1 MRRLH
6 LLEVMRAT
14 PTEAGGEGLQREVA
28 VAAGVQGV
36 KDVLQLL
43 GRQGQLSVEP
53 LGGGG
58 EVVQSSVNPQHT
70 LTVGSEITRCH
81 HK

>member
-1 MRRLH
+1 MKRLH
-6 LLEVMRAT
+6 LQDGMGVT
-14 PTEAGGEGLQREVA
+14 PTEAGAEGLQREVA

-53 LGGGG
+53 LGGGA
-58 EVVQSSVNPQHT
+58 EVQNSVIHQHG
-70 LTVGSEITRCH
+70 LTGGGKITHCH
-81 HK
+81 

>member
-1 MRRLH
+1 MRG
-6 LLEVMRAT
+6 T
-14 PTEAGGEGLQREVA
+14 PTEARGEGLQREVA

-53 LGGGG
+53 LARG
-58 EVVQSSVNPQHT
+58 
-70 LTVGSEITRCH
+70 GSEGGWTEQR
-81 HK
+81 